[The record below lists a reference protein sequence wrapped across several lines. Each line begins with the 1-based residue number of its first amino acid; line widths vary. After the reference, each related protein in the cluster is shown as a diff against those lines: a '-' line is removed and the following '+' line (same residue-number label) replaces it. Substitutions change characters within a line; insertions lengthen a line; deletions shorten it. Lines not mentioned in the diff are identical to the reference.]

1 MADYRDMAAAL
12 GGGYGQ
18 DTGPIT
24 PDTLIT
30 LKNGKTTT
38 ASDLL
43 GMLKGYSQAV
53 GSNLESLVR
62 GSAASVPGMGGDIES
77 LGRMGINK
85 LYGAGG
91 VNVSPTPVLPTTT
104 DILGMMPR
112 ATTPRQETAGMEEL
126 GGYMTP
132 ATAKVLKPAA
142 TGVVRMAGQEINA
155 GLTGQPTRSLL
166 GTITPKPKLLDVYHG
181 TPHTLPPTERN
192 PLGEFDASKI
202 GTGEGA
208 QAYGYGIYT
217 AEAPA
222 VANEYKKALS
232 NPEVVLPNGTRITNP
247 VAGSGEDV
255 AKAWLEEAYLNKD
268 KNPFETAI
276 QKISKLRNSANSPAQ
291 FDEAVNVLKNWQ
303 NQGAKVDLGG
313 NLYKVDLP
321 DEKIATMLDWD
332 KPLSQQSAQVKEAF
346 KNIEQDLPSIP
357 NFDLKKWMETD
368 PLAST
373 WHNVLARDLKVEPSK
388 ISELLQNK
396 GVAGIKYFDELSRR
410 PGVASMTQAQIDARI
425 SSLKKDIGS
434 GLGNQERMKQQLASL
449 EQERASHPK
458 LTHNFVVFPGE
469 EKNMTILE
477 RNAEKSAK

>member
-1 MADYRDMAAAL
+1 MADYRDLAAAL

-30 LKNGKTTT
+30 LKNGKT
-38 ASDLL
+38 ASAGDLL
-43 GMLKGYSQAV
+43 GMLKGFGQAV
-53 GSNLESLVR
+53 GSNLESLGR
-62 GSAASVPGMGGDIES
+62 GGVASVIGAGGDLES

-91 VNVSPTPVLPTTT
+91 VNVSETPVLPTST

-142 TGVVRMAGQEINA
+142 TGVARMAGQEINA

-166 GTITPKPKLLDVYHG
+166 GDITPKPKLLDVYHG

-208 QAYGYGIYT
+208 QSYGYGIYT

-332 KPLSQQSAQVKEAF
+332 KPMSEQRNLIEKMRKALVSPDSPLSRVKQFEINEMLHDSVRMSNLHPQSIINLNEPQ
-346 KNIEQDLPSIP
+346 I
-357 NFDLKKWMETD
+357 
-368 PLAST
+368 
-373 WHNVLARDLKVEPSK
+373 VER
-388 ISELLQNK
+388 LRQ
-396 GVAGIKYFDELSRR
+396 AGIAGVKYFDEGSRN
-410 PGVASMTQAQIDARI
+410 A
-425 SSLKKDIGS
+425 
-434 GLGNQERMKQQLASL
+434 KQGT
-449 EQERASHPK
+449 R
-458 LTHNFVVFPGE
+458 NFVVFPGE

-477 RNAEKSAK
+477 RNAEKITK